1 MSNKI
6 VKTYIRHA
14 AVILFMIVILLTSGL
29 TAYAE
34 PFLGYNSAAP
44 LTKNGKVFDL
54 REAAG
59 QSLYGYDTLQGAC
72 ANDGYVYYTLYDRNK
87 ENCRIVKVELSS
99 LNVIKVSAP
108 LPIYHGN
115 NLTYNTKKNL
125 ILATCCEVK
134 KKRAV
139 FIDPDTLTV
148 VSRKDIN
155 LKRSKKIPKS
165 VVRGYQGFTAIAY
178 NEKHDCYVG
187 RLRKNNNVIIFDRNL
202 KPVRYVKL
210 KGKRT
215 YLLSQGIESVGDY
228 IYDVRSFKGKH
239 KYNMATIH
247 KLNGSYI
254 GKIHLPYAQNPG
266 IEVECIF
273 HDGDN
278 FYAGFYHTTSQ
289 KHDYKKYNVNRTNYI
304 YKLNTD

>member
-1 MSNKI
+1 MRNKR
-6 VKTYIRHA
+6 VKPYIRHA
-14 AVILFMIVILLTSGL
+14 AAILLAGVILLTSGF

-34 PFLGYNSAAP
+34 PFLGYISAAP

-87 ENCRIVKVELSS
+87 EKCRIVKAELSS
-99 LNVIKVSAP
+99 LDVVKVSAP

-134 KKRAV
+134 TKRAV
-139 FIDPDTLTV
+139 FIDPATLTV
-148 VSRKDIN
+148 VSRKDIK

-165 VVRGYQGFTAIAY
+165 VVRGYKGFTAIAY

-187 RLRKNNNVIIFDRNL
+187 RLRKNNNVIIFDGNL
-202 KPVRYVKL
+202 NPVRYVKL
-210 KGKRT
+210 KGKKT
-215 YLLSQGIESVGDY
+215 YLLSQGMESEGDY

-247 KLNGSYI
+247 KLNGSYV
-254 GKIHLPYAQNPG
+254 GKIQLPYAQNPG

-273 HDGDN
+273 HDGDS

-289 KHDYKKYNVNRTNYI
+289 KHDYKKYHVIRNNYI

>member
-1 MSNKI
+1 MRNKR
-6 VKTYIRHA
+6 VKPYIRHA
-14 AVILFMIVILLTSGL
+14 AAILLAGVILLTSGF

-34 PFLGYNSAAP
+34 PFLGYISAAP

-72 ANDGYVYYTLYDRNK
+72 ANDGYMYYTLYDRNK
-87 ENCRIVKVELSS
+87 EKCRIVKAELSS
-99 LNVIKVSAP
+99 LDVVKVSAP

-134 KKRAV
+134 TKRAV
-139 FIDPDTLTV
+139 FIDPATLTV
-148 VSRKDIN
+148 VSRKDIK

-165 VVRGYQGFTAIAY
+165 VVRGYKGFTAIAY

-187 RLRKNNNVIIFDRNL
+187 RLRKNNNVIIFDGNL
-202 KPVRYVKL
+202 NPVRYVKL
-210 KGKRT
+210 KGKKT
-215 YLLSQGIESVGDY
+215 YLLSQGMESEGDY

-247 KLNGSYI
+247 KLNGSYV
-254 GKIHLPYAQNPG
+254 GKIQLPYAQNPG

-273 HDGDN
+273 HDGDS

-289 KHDYKKYNVNRTNYI
+289 KHDYKKYHVIRNNYI